1 MAVRTNNSDVQQIL
15 PSDLSSD
22 VTTTIIDAFIV
33 DANTVV
39 TDILGD
45 DTELSSAQKELIEK
59 WYTCHLLVSTVARQ
73 PDKEKAG
80 DANITYQGKTNVV
93 GLDGT
98 LYGQRVKEL
107 DTTGKM
113 AQKLGKRRVRVHTIT
128 SFD

>member
-1 MAVRTNNSDVQQIL
+1 MAVRTNNSDVQQML

-80 DANITYQGKTNVV
+80 DANITYQGKTSVV

-113 AQKLGKRRVRVHTIT
+113 AQKLGKRRVRVHAIT